1 MMDNNHFNKEDKDKN
16 LEDKPKVN
24 DTEKDENQDLDKDD
38 KEKPQNE
45 NKELENEEI
54 DGKES
59 EKKETKSK
67 EENSSKSEE
76 IERKKTSR
84 EKQIEILKYKIKAEE
99 EKKSDKKPN
108 NGGFG
113 GINFKNMLVLIGLL
127 VIIFAI
133 FNVRPA
139 AKDSNSNELGYS
151 EFVNKIK
158 NGEIVRVEEKSG
170 ELIGYLTH
178 ATTIASDNA
187 DGTVP
192 EGKNKNIEK
201 SNSKKQGEITYKTRM
216 ITLRIGHDP
225 NIMSILTEKNV
236 QLTAIAPD
244 EPSLLMSMISS
255 SLPFL
260 FMIGIWIFML
270 NRMNKGS
277 GGGPQIFNM
286 GKSKTKDG
294 ENISKVTFKD
304 VAGIAESKKELE
316 EVVEFL
322 KQPEKF
328 RKVGAKIPKGVLLLG
343 PPGTGK
349 TLLAKAVAGEAKVPF
364 FSMSGSEFVEMFVG
378 VGASRVRD
386 LFNKARKSAPCIIF
400 IDEIDAVG
408 RKRGTG
414 SGGGN
419 DEREQTLNQMLV
431 EMDGFGNE
439 ETIIV
444 LAATNRP
451 DVLDKALLRPGRFD
465 RRVYIDMPDRNGREA
480 ILKVHSKGKK
490 IGPDID
496 FKAIAKQTAGLA
508 GADLANLLNEAAI
521 LAARAGRKEI
531 TMEDLQEATEK
542 AEMGPAKKSKV
553 IGEKERKIT
562 AYHEAG
568 HAVLIYF
575 LPDTSPVYKVTIVPR
590 GFTGGYTMFLPD
602 EKEERTYKL
611 KSEYINDIISTLGGR
626 AAEEIIF
633 GDISTG
639 ASGDIQTATGMVHAM
654 VTKLG
659 MTDKFGPLLL
669 DNTQQGDMFQSKL
682 YSDITGKEIDDEIR
696 NIIND
701 CYQKSLAILKN
712 HKTELEALAL
722 ALLEK
727 DTINREEFEAIMR
740 GEKLPDIE

>member
-1 MMDNNHFNKEDKDKN
+1 MDNNHFNKEDKDKN

>member
-1 MMDNNHFNKEDKDKN
+1 MDNNRFNKEDKENN
-16 LEDKPKVN
+16 LEEKQKDN
-24 DTEKDENQDLDKDD
+24 DTNQDSVD
-38 KEKPQNE
+38 KEKQ
-45 NKELENEEI
+45 
-54 DGKES
+54 
-59 EKKETKSK
+59 KETEDK
-67 EENSSKSEE
+67 EEKTPKPEE
-76 IERKKTSR
+76 PNKKKTPR
-84 EKQIEILKYKIKAEE
+84 ERQIEILKHKIKEE
-99 EKKSDKKPN
+99 DEKNSHKKPD

-113 GINFKNMLVLIGLL
+113 NINFRNVMLL
-127 VIIFAI
+127 VALLTIIFYI
-133 FNVRPA
+133 FNMKPT
-139 AKDSNSNELGYS
+139 SNNTTSNEIGYS
-151 EFVNKIK
+151 EFINKI
-158 NGEIVRVEEKSG
+158 NNSEIVRVEEKSG
-170 ELIGYLTH
+170 YLTGYLTL
-178 ATTIASDNA
+178 APITSEDNQNSSTVSSGKGVTI
-187 DGTVP
+187 
-192 EGKNKNIEK
+192 GKGNTD
-201 SNSKKQGEITYKTRM
+201 KQGETTYKTRM
-216 ITLRIGHDP
+216 ITTRIGNDP
-225 NIMSILTEKNV
+225 NIMAVLNAKNV
-236 QLTAIAPD
+236 QLIAIAPD

-386 LFNKARKSAPCIIF
+386 LFSKARKSAPCIIF

-508 GADLANLLNEAAI
+508 GADLSNLLNEAAI

-531 TMEDLQEATEK
+531 MMEDIQEATEK
-542 AEMGPAKKSKV
+542 AAMGPAKKSKV
-553 IGEKERKIT
+553 IDEKEREIV

-568 HAVLIYF
+568 HAVVGYY
-575 LPDTSPVYKVTIVPR
+575 LPNNKPVYKITIVPR
-590 GFTGGYTMFLPD
+590 GYAGGYTMYLPD
-602 EKEERTYKL
+602 EKEERTL
-611 KSEYINDIISTLGGR
+611 TLRSEYINDIITSFGGR
-626 AAEEIIF
+626 AAEEIIY
-633 GDISTG
+633 GDISNG
-639 ASGDIQTATGMVHAM
+639 ASGDIQDATARAHAM
-654 VTKLG
+654 VTKFG
-659 MTDKFGPLLL
+659 MSDKFGPILL

-682 YSDITGKEIDDEIR
+682 YSETTGKEIDDEIR
-696 NIIND
+696 RIINE
-701 CYQKSLAILKN
+701 CYSKSLEIMKS
-712 HKTELEALAL
+712 HRKELEDVTQ

-740 GEKLPDIE
+740 GEKLPDIN